1 MTLSDLLP
9 YLAALLPVRPQSLPL
24 TLLLFPFLLILEGL
38 YLIFSTVAA
47 VRQGWRLRRR
57 RAASV
62 RGLRSCRVPRD
73 AVAGQGSGLPPLP
86 PLPLVSCIIT
96 CYSEGNGVAR
106 TLKSL
111 LEQSYAGSMEILAVI
126 DGAVQNFATWSTAL
140 DMAGELVV
148 ARRPL
153 RELRVIPKWIR
164 GGRASTLNTGLAL
177 ARGQIVLAL
186 DGDTSFDTDM
196 VAGVVRYFHEP
207 GMVAVAGTLRV
218 RNEGLNLLTRLQAL
232 DYVIYRQLVRTGL
245 GELNILNN
253 IPGAHGAFRR
263 DVLVAAGGWDNG
275 SAEDV
280 DMSLRLRKCL
290 GRHPGWRMRAAPDVI
305 GHTDVP
311 ARWGELLRQRLRW
324 EGDPFYLFLRKHG
337 RSLRPRSMG
346 WRNWLYA
353 MWYGL
358 GFQML
363 MPVALLL
370 SLGFLLAA
378 PAAAAYGA
386 FAFGYCI
393 YFAVAALVLAVHL
406 AVTSERPGQDVR
418 LAVLLPLYP
427 VFIVVLRAWSGVAVL
442 HSAIMRSHRDSSM
455 APWWVLRKSRY

>member
-1 MTLSDLLP
+1 MTLSELMAYVTAVAGRLH
-9 YLAALLPVRPQSLPL
+9 SLPP
-24 TLLLFPFLLILEGL
+24 TLLLFPFLMALEGL
-38 YLIFSTVAA
+38 YLLFSAAAA

-57 RAASV
+57 RAAQVGSL
-62 RGLRSCRVPRD
+62 RFRAPRSTAAGDECGL
-73 AVAGQGSGLPPLP
+73 APLP
-86 PLPLVSCIIT
+86 PLPMVSCIIT
-96 CYSEGNGVAR
+96 CYSEGCGVSR

-111 LEQSYAGSMEILAVI
+111 LDQAYAGRIEVLAVI
-126 DGAVQNFATWSTAL
+126 DGALQNFATWSAAV
-140 DMAGELVV
+140 DMAGGLRV
-148 ARRPL
+148 AGTPS
-153 RELRVIPKWIR
+153 RELRVVPKWIR

-177 ARGQIVLAL
+177 ARGRIVLAL
-186 DGDTSFDTDM
+186 DGDTSFDSDM
-196 VAGVVRYFHEP
+196 VSNVVRYFREP
-207 GMVAVAGTLRV
+207 GVVAVAGTLRV
-218 RNEGLNLLTRLQAL
+218 RNEGKSLLTRLQAL
-232 DYVIYRQLVRTGL
+232 DYVIYRQLVRAGL

-263 DVLVAAGGWDNG
+263 DVLVASGGWDNG

-290 GRHPGWRMRAAPDVI
+290 GRQPGWRMRAAPDVI

-311 ARWGELLRQRLRW
+311 ARWGEFLRQRLRW

-346 WRNWLYA
+346 WRNWVYA

-358 GFQML
+358 VFQML

-370 SLGFLLAA
+370 SLGFLLAG
-378 PAAAAYGA
+378 PADAAYGA
-386 FAFGYCI
+386 FGFGYGL
-393 YFAVAALVLAVHL
+393 YLVVATLLLAVHL
-406 AVTSERPGQDVR
+406 AVTSERPGRDAR